1 MAGRNREP
9 VALIRAKGKSHFSK
23 AELEEREAR
32 ELKVPYTDV
41 QPPDFLVGKHA
52 RDEFMRYASMLLDL
66 GIFTELDEDCL
77 GRYILSK
84 TLYLKYTSLLTKLIN
99 QEKLDQLPK
108 IQTLQSQ
115 AFRQCHTCAS
125 ALGLTI
131 TSRCKLTIPNYE
143 DEEDYEL

>member
-32 ELKVPYTDV
+32 ELKVPFTDV
-41 QPPDFLVGKHA
+41 HPPDFLTGEHA
-52 RDEFMRYASMLLDL
+52 RKEFMDYAGKLVEL

-84 TLYLKYTSLLTKLIN
+84 TLYLKYTSLLTNLIKDN
-99 QEKLDQLPK
+99 KIDQLPK
-108 IQTLQSQ
+108 IQSLQNQ

-131 TSRCKLTIPNYE
+131 TSRCKLTIPNN
-143 DEEDYEL
+143 DDDEDYEL